1 MKNLLVIVA
10 LMTTVGVFAQPDA
23 KGPKKD
29 RKDRIKAHKVAFISS
44 ELELTPK
51 EAEKF
56 WPVYNECEAE
66 IDKIRKERRG
76 YLKKLKGLDE
86 LSDDDAYSLTEKV
99 FDTESSESSL
109 RKEYLGKF
117 AEVIGKKKAA
127 KVFIAEEKF
136 KRELLKK
143 IKKGNLCPPK
153 DRRPP
158 GHGPN
163 SEF

>member
-1 MKNLLVIVA
+1 MKNLLLIIALIVSA
-10 LMTTVGVFAQPDA
+10 GVFAQPDDR
-23 KGPKKD
+23 GPKHD
-29 RKDRIKAHKVAFISS
+29 RKDRIKAHKIAFISS

-56 WPVYNECEAE
+56 WPVYNECEAKV
-66 IDKIRKERRG
+66 DKVRKERRG
-76 YLKKLKGLDE
+76 YLKKLKGLEE
-86 LSDDDAYSLTEKV
+86 LSDEDAFNLMEKV
-99 FDTESSESSL
+99 FDTESSESAL

-117 AEVIGKKKAA
+117 AAVIGKKKAA

-143 IKKGNLCPPK
+143 IKKGNHGPQHEG
-153 DRRPP
+153 PP